1 MMVLA
6 LVLGWNL
13 SQWWHETNSHAASL
27 RGSRQYLARKFDE
40 AAAQFGRAAAIAPM
54 PLRQFNLGTAQ
65 IAAGHRELGAATLEK
80 AMTDVQLRPDAL
92 FNRGNGALE
101 AKAWDYAIRDYT
113 AALKLRPQ
121 DRAAKRNLEIALRRK
136 EEQQRQQQ
144 QGGNGQQ
151 GPGSKPQPQPKPA
164 AGQAPSQARPKGDP
178 NAEALLRSV
187 QQQEQEE
194 LARMHKTQPERVHVG
209 W

>member
-1 MMVLA
+1 MILAIVLS
-6 LVLGWNL
+6 WNVA
-13 SQWWHETNSHAASL
+13 QWWRETNSYAASV
-27 RGSRQYLARKFDE
+27 RGSKQYVARKFDQ
-40 AAAQFGRAAAIAPM
+40 AAAQFSRAAAIAPT

-65 IAAGHRELGAATLEK
+65 IAAGHHEQGAATLEK
-80 AMTDVQLRPDAL
+80 SMAEPRLRPDAL

-113 AALKLRPQ
+113 DALRVRPQ
-121 DRAAKRNLEIALRRK
+121 DAATKRNLEIALRRK
-136 EEQQRQQQ
+136 AEQRKQQQ
-144 QGGNGQQ
+144 SGNNGQQ
-151 GPGSKPQPQPKPA
+151 GSGSKPQPQPQ
-164 AGQAPSQARPKGDP
+164 AGAPQAPAQNQPKGDP

-194 LARMHKTQPERVHVG
+194 LSRMHKPQPERVHIG

>member
-1 MMVLA
+1 MIVLA
-6 LVLGWNL
+6 FLLSWNL
-13 SQWWHETNSHAASL
+13 SQWWRDTNSHAASL
-27 RGSRQYLARKFDE
+27 RGSKQYVAGKFDE
-40 AAAQFGRAAAIAPM
+40 AAAQFGRATGIAPS

-65 IAAGHRELGAATLEK
+65 VAAGHGEVGASTLEK
-80 AMTDVQLRPDAL
+80 AMTDVQLRPAAL

-113 AALKLRPQ
+113 AALRLRPQ

-151 GPGSKPQPQPKPA
+151 GPGSKPQPQPKPG
-164 AGQAPSQARPKGDP
+164 AGQAPSQAQTKGDP

-194 LARMHKTQPERVHVG
+194 LARMHKPQPERVHVG